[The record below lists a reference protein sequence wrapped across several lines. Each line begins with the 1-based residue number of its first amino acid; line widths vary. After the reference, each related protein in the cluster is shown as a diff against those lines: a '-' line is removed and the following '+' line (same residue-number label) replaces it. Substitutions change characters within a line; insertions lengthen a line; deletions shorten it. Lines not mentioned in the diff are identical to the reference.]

1 MCGRFSQF
9 TDVKIVKKYFQID
22 DVTVELNKDYNIS
35 PGRNIPT
42 IIKSNDQKILNLMK
56 WGMIPYWEKRDRA
69 GKLINIRAETL
80 LNKKT
85 FNKTFRE
92 KRCLIVADGFYEW
105 DKKTK
110 QPYYIYRADNKPI
123 AFAGLWKYE
132 SENYKSCSII
142 TTKPNKKIKAI
153 HNRMP
158 VFINKSNINYWLN
171 TSVFDK
177 SELKNYLTPA
187 NPDSIKV
194 RRVSRFVNNPKNN
207 TRECIKEV

>member
-22 DVTVELNKDYNIS
+22 DVTVELNEDYNIS

-42 IIKSNDQKILNLMK
+42 IIKSNDKKVLNLMK
-56 WGMIPYWEKRDRA
+56 WGMIPYWEKRDRT
-69 GKLINIRAETL
+69 GKLKNIRAETL

-171 TSVFDK
+171 TLGFDK
-177 SELKNYLTPA
+177 SELKKYLTPA